1 MKTGLLLDVTDP
13 KCRIRMSGEE
23 FMELFRS
30 HWLRS
35 YLVQTA
41 RAMAKR
47 NQGLFEELVQEAWL
61 RIDLNLAG
69 STLEHYAEEG
79 FRAMQNY
86 YQCEIRQ
93 WRLTRRSWCEEPVL
107 RRTRTV
113 AKRYFK
119 KGGLGVKTQDY
130 RRKSKTFPVGLSR
143 SIQPNTKSGL
153 LRSVTK

>member
-1 MKTGLLLDVTDP
+1 MKTGLLLDVADP
-13 KCRIRMSGEE
+13 KCRVRMSGEE
-23 FMELFRS
+23 FLELFKS

-41 RAMAKR
+41 RAMAKQ
-47 NQGLFEELVQEAWL
+47 NQGLFEDLLQEAWL
-61 RIDLNLAG
+61 RIDLNQAG
-69 STLEHYAEEG
+69 LTPEHYAQEG

-93 WRLTRRSWCEEPVL
+93 WRLTRRMWCEEPAL

-119 KGGLGVKTQDY
+119 KSGLGAKTQDY
-130 RRKSKTFPVGLSR
+130 RRKSKTLPVGLR
-143 SIQPNTKSGL
+143 
-153 LRSVTK
+153 RSVPAAQPKERTL